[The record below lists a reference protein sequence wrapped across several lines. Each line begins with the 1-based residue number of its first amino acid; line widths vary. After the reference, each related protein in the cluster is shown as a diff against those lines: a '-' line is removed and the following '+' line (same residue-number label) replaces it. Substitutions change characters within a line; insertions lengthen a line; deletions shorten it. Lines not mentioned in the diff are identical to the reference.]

1 MFWLPTA
8 TNLYFRFQD
17 WGPWEHYSENI
28 WIEWQ
33 QCKLTFPFL
42 FKKKRYSILLYMWPV
57 RPIKHLDR
65 HPACHWLAA
74 AGQVV
79 ISRNP
84 GMLVDLNLR
93 PGWNKVL
100 GLNLLPHSRFSARM
114 MRWVLLLMLHE
125 NRHTPEGPFHSS
137 GNNTGSSL
145 NKSNRSTGNLLKP
158 TWAAGSR
165 HTDTHYH

>member
-1 MFWLPTA
+1 
-8 TNLYFRFQD
+8 
-17 WGPWEHYSENI
+17 
-28 WIEWQ
+28 
-33 QCKLTFPFL
+33 
-42 FKKKRYSILLYMWPV
+42 MWPV

-79 ISRNP
+79 LSRNP

-114 MRWVLLLMLHE
+114 MRWVLLLMLHD

-137 GNNTGSSL
+137 GSNTGSSL

-158 TWAAGSR
+158 TLKRNLAIKGSWQKEAR
-165 HTDTHYH
+165 ERKQQQKFQETKNKCFYLLLYSLLRLVPPSFPQLYMLET